1 MKTKEN
7 TLLVKRKHL
16 YKLLD
21 SFTEK
26 DLRVIESFASFMK
39 KNRTEN
45 NEIINEYFNSL
56 KTEEEELNDETK
68 RSLRS
73 SKADYKKGRSYLLE
87 DLKKEIGI

>member
-7 TLLVKRKHL
+7 TLVVKRKHL

-26 DLRVIESFASFMK
+26 DLRVIESFAAFIK
-39 KNRTEN
+39 ENRTDD
-45 NEIINEYFNSL
+45 NELINDYFDKL
-56 KTEEEELNDETK
+56 KIDNEELSRETK
-68 RSLRS
+68 RSIKLS
-73 SKADYKKGRSYLLE
+73 NADFKKGKTYLLE